1 MTTTTN
7 WEKEF
12 EYKFGSCAILGSIGR
27 LYSGGFANEARVAE
41 AIDFIRHL
49 LAEQRS
55 ELLDLVGKEV
65 IGEDEN
71 FLLQMAELKIVID
84 HDHWDYAKKFLKN
97 TIETRNGLRYKQRQK
112 LSALRLEGGKK

>member
-55 ELLDLVGKEV
+55 ELLDQVMSLETIYIGSHPIGIKEGQYV
-65 IGEDEN
+65 NFED
-71 FLLQMAELKIVID
+71 L
-84 HDHWDYAKKFLKN
+84 
-97 TIETRNGLRYKQRQK
+97 